1 MKYEIDEGAFAIPDT
16 LVDRTV
22 NMLMSPDGRG
32 VSVVVTRDR
41 LQSGEALDGFIKR
54 QLADLSRR
62 VNKFEELGR
71 APATLGTNPGTQITG
86 VQIATR
92 FKQSSQ
98 LTHQLQ
104 AIFELSNRNHLLIFT
119 CSSLA
124 PHTEADKSTWQQ
136 LLASFALRA

>member
-1 MKYEIDEGAFAIPDT
+1 
-16 LVDRTV
+16 
-22 NMLMSPDGRG
+22 
-32 VSVVVTRDR
+32 
-41 LQSGEALDGFIKR
+41 
-54 QLADLSRR
+54 LSRR
-62 VNKFEELGR
+62 VNKFEEIGR
-71 APATLGTNPGTQITG
+71 APAALGSNPATQVTG

-104 AIFELSNRNHLLIFT
+104 AVFELTNRNHLLIFT

-124 PHTEADKSTWQQ
+124 PHTDADKSVWQQ